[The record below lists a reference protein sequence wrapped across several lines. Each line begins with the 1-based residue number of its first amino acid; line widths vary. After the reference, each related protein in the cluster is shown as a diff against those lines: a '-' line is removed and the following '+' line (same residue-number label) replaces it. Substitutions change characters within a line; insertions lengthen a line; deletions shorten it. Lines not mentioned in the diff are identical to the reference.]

1 MLEIKPWLAD
11 RDNQIF
17 ILLLL
22 GGLLIRAVIA
32 TFLYPGFDEAYY
44 YLYTLHLDW
53 SYFDHPPLVAFTTGL
68 GPWLTGEVSQLT
80 IRIGSLILYTGTL
93 TFLYLTSAQLF
104 SKKVATWTLALAT
117 VIPIFQVCFGIL
129 NLPDVPLMFFWSAA
143 LYMAACEF
151 FHKPQIYEPQI
162 YRPSYR
168 LAIISLLVGLAFL
181 GKYHG
186 AILGIGL
193 VGFCLTSS
201 RHRSALFSP
210 WTGLGVALFLVTISP
225 VLSWNMNHD
234 WASFRFQ
241 SGRVVPNSIFNINE
255 FVATFLMG
263 LGYLFPTLG
272 LPLWWI
278 TLKSALSQTVG
289 VFNPKLIPIE
299 QDISQKQL
307 MILWVS
313 LPIFLWFTF
322 IGGYHPVLP
331 SWPMPGFFGA
341 TLLLGQQTAIWETQ
355 FPRRVRYWLQGSG
368 ILILSLMFFALLH
381 VTWGIIQKPNQYALG
396 GGFWPAKDDNST
408 QLIDIQQLRQGFI
421 QSPILRTALA
431 KADFVFTNRYFL
443 GGQIAMALT
452 PLEQKMITCFDADP
466 RGFAFWSKDTQG
478 LNQDALYITS
488 ELFEQGEDTNMKY
501 GSYFQSIQKI
511 GAVPIRRGGVV
522 VQVFNVYSAKRLLRP
537 YPRPYGLISPS

>member
-1 MLEIKPWLAD
+1 MFEIKPWLAD
-11 RDNQIF
+11 KDRQIL

-22 GGLLIRAVIA
+22 GGLLVRVIIA

-53 SYFDHPPLVAFTTGL
+53 SYFDHPPLVALTTGL
-68 GPWLTGEVSQLT
+68 GPWLTGEVSQFT
-80 IRIGSLILYTGTL
+80 IRIGSLVFYTGTL

-104 SKKVATWTLALAT
+104 SKRVAIWTLALAT
-117 VIPIFQVCFGIL
+117 TIPIFQVCFGIL

-143 LYMAACEF
+143 LYMAAREF
-151 FHKPQIYEPQI
+151 FHEPQT

-210 WTGLGVALFLVTISP
+210 WTGLGMVLFLVAISP
-225 VLSWNMNHD
+225 VLFWNMNHD

-241 SGRVVPNSIFNINE
+241 SGRVVPDTIFNVDQ
-255 FVATFLMG
+255 FAFTFLVG

-272 LPLWWI
+272 LPLWWV
-278 TLKSALSQTVG
+278 TLKSALGQIAR
-289 VFNPKLIPIE
+289 VFNSKLLPIE
-299 QDISQKQL
+299 QEISQKQL

-313 LPIFLWFTF
+313 LPVFFWFTF

-341 TLLLGQQTAIWETQ
+341 TLLLGEQAAIWEHK
-355 FPRRVRYWLQGSG
+355 FPQRVHYWLKGSA

-381 VTWGIIQKPNQYALG
+381 VTWGIVQKPGQYALG
-396 GGFWPAKDDNST
+396 GGLWPAKEDNST
-408 QLIDIQQLRQGFI
+408 QLIDIQQLRQGFV
-421 QSPILRTALA
+421 QSPVLSTALA

-452 PLEQKMITCFDADP
+452 PLGHKMITCLDADL
-466 RGFAFWSKDTQG
+466 RGFAFWSKDTQV

-488 ELFEQGEDTNMKY
+488 ELFEEGEDVNTKY

-522 VQVFNVYSAKRLLRP
+522 VQVFNVYAAKKLLRP
-537 YPRPYGLISPS
+537 YPRPYGLTSAS